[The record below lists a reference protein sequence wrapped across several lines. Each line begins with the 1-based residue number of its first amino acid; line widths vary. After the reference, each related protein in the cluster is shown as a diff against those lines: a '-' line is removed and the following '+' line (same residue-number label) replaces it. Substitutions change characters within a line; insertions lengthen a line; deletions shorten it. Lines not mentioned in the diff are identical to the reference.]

1 MTKPGV
7 MWKKLQRP
15 LALTVLCGAMMT
27 SLSGCIALVAGGA
40 ISGTLAA
47 SDRRTFGAQTEDTT
61 IQVKGASKIRNVIGD
76 AGHINLNSFNRRV
89 LMTGEVRD
97 EAMKATAERELRSVE
112 GVLSVTN
119 ELEIAGPASYT
130 SRSNDTLITTKVKAS
145 LVDAKDI
152 SANSY
157 QVVTE
162 RGTVYL
168 QGRVTQ
174 REGQIGAD
182 IARGVRG
189 VNKVVKVFE
198 YITEEE
204 YKQYQTTPAAAPP
217 SASSSSSGSS
227 NTDSGGATTHS
238 VQ

>member
-1 MTKPGV
+1 MINPGAI
-7 MWKKLQRP
+7 WNKARRP
-15 LALTVLCGAMMT
+15 LAMSVLCGAMLA
-27 SLSGCIALVAGGA
+27 SLSGCVALVAGGA

-47 SDRRTFGAQTEDTT
+47 TDRRTLGAQTEDRA
-61 IQVKGASKIRNVIGD
+61 IEVKGGIKLNNIVGD
-76 AGHINLNSFNRRV
+76 AGHVNINAFNRRA
-89 LMTGEVRD
+89 LLTGEVRD
-97 EAMKATAERELRSVE
+97 EAMKAAAERELRGIE

-130 SRSNDTLITTKVKAS
+130 SRSNDALITTKVKAS
-145 LVDAKDI
+145 LVDMKDI

-162 RGTVYL
+162 RGVVYL

-182 IARGVRG
+182 VARGVSG
-189 VNKVVKVFE
+189 VTKVVKVFE

-204 YKQYQTTPAAAPP
+204 WKTYQPKPA
-217 SASSSSSGSS
+217 S
-227 NTDSGGATTHS
+227 NS
-238 VQ
+238 